1 MGYADDMPDP
11 RQIEIYKK
19 MTPEQ
24 KFNILCGLYRQARE
38 LKTAGLRMQHP
49 DWTEEQIQDAV
60 REIFLHA
67 RT

>member
-1 MGYADDMPDP
+1 MHPE
-11 RQIEIYKK
+11 QIRIFQS

-24 KFNILCGLYRQARE
+24 KLRIALRLNDSARR
-38 LKTAGLRMQHP
+38 LKTCALRQQHP
-49 DWTEEQIQDAV
+49 DWTEEQVADKV